1 MRGRGPTLCAAKAT
15 LRRRVLLADGELCM
29 PHGRLWAKAL
39 LLTFLHTR
47 CSVVFLALA
56 QDMINNPWE
65 TQSDSFYFVDD
76 VMVMHNKAK
85 YAYTPAEY

>member
-1 MRGRGPTLCAAKAT
+1 MPSQRAHLPAHPAT
-15 LRRRVLLADGELCM
+15 RRLLS
-29 PHGRLWAKAL
+29 
-39 LLTFLHTR
+39 LTASR
-47 CSVVFLALA
+47 ASVTSH

>member
-1 MRGRGPTLCAAKAT
+1 MDPPLCPPRHLAFLPNGSIAA
-15 LRRRVLLADGELCM
+15 
-29 PHGRLWAKAL
+29 PHSAR
-39 LLTFLHTR
+39 THP
-47 CSVVFLALA
+47 

-85 YAYTPAEY
+85 YAYTPSDY

>member
-1 MRGRGPTLCAAKAT
+1 
-15 LRRRVLLADGELCM
+15 
-29 PHGRLWAKAL
+29 
-39 LLTFLHTR
+39 
-47 CSVVFLALA
+47 
-56 QDMINNPWE
+56 MINNPWE

>member
-1 MRGRGPTLCAAKAT
+1 MEVP
-15 LRRRVLLADGELCM
+15 
-29 PHGRLWAKAL
+29 
-39 LLTFLHTR
+39 HTR
-47 CSVVFLALA
+47 ALQLSVSHSCRARASPCAPLAVRSHSTLALRPFSSRF